1 MVQTPV
7 EEQRPAGLRIETV
20 DSPLRGGPEDEDSGP
35 PPPITSAAPRDEK
48 QVNDVPLDP
57 AILKFALNAI
67 TNAAVE
73 ITKYPDW
80 TFSDEEMKALCDA
93 LALFGIMVP
102 AVANA
107 LLTVAAILIG
117 KTTGYVMWVKSGK
130 PAVTNST
137 RRLLDQG
144 GEELRE
150 ELRREDNL

>member
-7 EEQRPAGLRIETV
+7 EERRPAGLRIETV

-57 AILKFALNAI
+57 AILKFSLNAI

-73 ITKYPDW
+73 ITKYPGW
-80 TFSDEEMKALCDA
+80 TFSDEEMEALCDA

-107 LLTVAAILIG
+107 ILVCVAIVVG
-117 KTTGYVMWVKSGK
+117 KATGYVMWVKAGK
-130 PAVTNST
+130 PPVADST
-137 RRLLDQG
+137 RRLLEQG
-144 GEELRE
+144 AEEIAEVQL
-150 ELRREDNL
+150 